1 MTYIAIDLH
10 FSRNFVSIE
19 YIKRRSNPMV
29 DLWKFTSNKKIPIL
43 YLNFVQKINIITY
56 FENLAI
62 GLYFFFKTKFRCKI
76 SCSIRLYF
84 YSIK

>member
-10 FSRNFVSIE
+10 FSRNLVSIE
-19 YIKRRSNPMV
+19 YIKRRSNPKV

-62 GLYFFFKTKFRCKI
+62 GLYFFLRQSLGAKLVI
-76 SCSIRLYF
+76 A
-84 YSIK
+84 

>member
-10 FSRNFVSIE
+10 FSRNFVSKE

-43 YLNFVQKINIITY
+43 YLNFVQKINITTY

-62 GLYFFFKTKFRCKI
+62 GLYFFLRQSLGAKLVI
-76 SCSIRLYF
+76 A
-84 YSIK
+84 

>member
-43 YLNFVQKINIITY
+43 YLNFVQKINITTY

-62 GLYFFFKTKFRCKI
+62 GLYFFLRQSLGAK
-76 SCSIRLYF
+76 LVVA
-84 YSIK
+84 

>member
-10 FSRNFVSIE
+10 FSRNLVSIE

-43 YLNFVQKINIITY
+43 YLNFVQKINITTY

-62 GLYFFFKTKFRCKI
+62 GLYFFLRQSLGAKLVI
-76 SCSIRLYF
+76 A
-84 YSIK
+84 

>member
-43 YLNFVQKINIITY
+43 YLNFVQKINITTY

-62 GLYFFFKTKFRCKI
+62 GLYFFLRQSLGAKLVI
-76 SCSIRLYF
+76 A
-84 YSIK
+84 